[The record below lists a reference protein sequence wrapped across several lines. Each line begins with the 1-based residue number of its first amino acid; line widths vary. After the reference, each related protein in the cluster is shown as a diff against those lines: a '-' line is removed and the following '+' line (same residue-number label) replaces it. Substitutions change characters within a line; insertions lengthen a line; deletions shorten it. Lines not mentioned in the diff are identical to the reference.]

1 MYHFDQFVVYCT
13 QIVRNPQDWHA
24 SRKREDKL
32 CTNVK
37 DEVEK
42 VEQHV

>member
-1 MYHFDQFVVYCT
+1 M
-13 QIVRNPQDWHA
+13 RNPQDWHA
-24 SRKREDKL
+24 RRKREDKL
-32 CTNVK
+32 GTNVK